1 MAEIILFN
9 NAPSAAYHSEQQQKT
24 FSVKFLLG
32 FRHTVNN
39 RLCGNVILVFV
50 FVLIFVFYFVFYF
63 VLYFFPH
70 TLNNR
75 LCGNA
80 LRGAWDIAS

>member
-24 FSVKFLLG
+24 FGVKFLLG

-39 RLCGNVILVFV
+39 RLCGNALLVFV
-50 FVLIFVFYFVFYF
+50 FVFVFVIVFVF
-63 VLYFFPH
+63 
-70 TLNNR
+70 
-75 LCGNA
+75 
-80 LRGAWDIAS
+80 